1 MTGLALEGVGLT
13 RRYGGFAAL
22 DNVTLQLAPG

>member
-1 MTGLALEGVGLT
+1 MTGFALEGIGLT

-22 DNVTLQLAPG
+22 DNVALQLETV